1 MRERERR
8 ETEREEEKDK
18 DNDRDKDRRKGLNV
32 MDLRPWPPPTLQPG
46 PARLC
51 VPLQYLEESAEVPLV
66 VVFDEHQR
74 WRRRRPL
81 IPPQVRRFHLQ
92 RTCKWAITHD
102 VLRNPRNSV
111 VLHGILRLDTRHHA
125 RCTVAS
131 FGGTTPWSPFTAYRC
146 NISAVAMD

>member
-1 MRERERR
+1 MHAAAIGRNRVDLRQVSLKGEEGMRERERR

-92 RTCKWAITHD
+92 RTW
-102 VLRNPRNSV
+102 
-111 VLHGILRLDTRHHA
+111 
-125 RCTVAS
+125 
-131 FGGTTPWSPFTAYRC
+131 
-146 NISAVAMD
+146 